1 MSSDKNYSD
10 SSQSSTFY
18 MLCRN
23 FAVQS
28 SAHGLRRAAT
38 ARSAYTRIF
47 WITVFVMALICCTF
61 HCSFLVK
68 TFLSYPRMTITEE
81 IHADEISFP
90 SITVC
95 NLNIFKKSYIDKQFE
110 MLRQM
115 TQTLHLNTS
124 VNPSEIDPT
133 AFCYKSIDEF
143 LYRSKTVDLSDI
155 WMSLTV
161 TKDSLQKFGHQEED
175 LIIHCTYNARNC
187 YNRTYSIVVVN
198 AYPSPRYGLCHTISV
213 NQLSLQNVTTPGLA
227 LGLRLTLN
235 IQREEYLNLLS
246 PEYGARLLVHP
257 AGTYPTLQ
265 RGGVV
270 LQPGT
275 KTYVSVRMRKIDRL
289 PWPYGECTY
298 EFEHSPLA
306 SHLRK
311 TGQRE
316 LLKHR
321 IYTYEYCQTLCRD
334 AYLLKQCD
342 CSEEITQ
349 GNSKFCDP
357 CNITQG
363 KFYFEVT
370 NISVSLPEIVND
382 VLENLSDIRYD
393 LTVSRSEW
401 PNSQHQYFIL
411 KRWPLLRE
419 KFGPAASDGNYSGQ
433 GDGQMP
439 FDLKYIRSNFLRVH
453 VFIQEMNYL
462 SVKDVPAYST
472 SQLFADLGG
481 CLGLYI
487 GVSLLTIL
495 EVFELFKSIFFIIRK
510 KILSKVRPRG
520 RSKINH
526 VGLHWANIR
535 SQKYRSGNKLSGL
548 AVNIRNHHQESAGFQ
563 PRYASALR
571 QLPSPILIKR
581 SSNNSTAFTLP

>member
-1 MSSDKNYSD
+1 MAKGSVTPVVSRSFEYHTDDLTRSHPNFEGEHPRGGQGPPTSLLLQPTSREGLRLDGYLKYHHAAKALYIYKHQCLLRDSNPGP
-10 SSQSSTFY
+10 SSQ
-18 MLCRN
+18 
-23 FAVQS
+23 QS
-28 SAHGLRRAAT
+28 AS
-38 ARSAYTRIF
+38 
-47 WITVFVMALICCTF
+47 LI
-61 HCSFLVK
+61 
-68 TFLSYPRMTITEE
+68 
-81 IHADEISFP
+81 
-90 SITVC
+90 SI
-95 NLNIFKKSYIDKQFE
+95 LDGILHLIESYIDKQFE

-115 TQTLHLNTS
+115 TQTLHLNNS
-124 VNPSEIDPT
+124 MNPSEIDPT

-187 YNRTYSIVVVN
+187 YNRTYSIVAVN

-349 GNSKFCDP
+349 GNSRFCDP
-357 CNITQG
+357 CNITQALCRTNFLR
-363 KFYFEVT
+363 KFNRNPRSRECNKFCK
-370 NISVSLPEIVND
+370 PAC
-382 VLENLSDIRYD
+382 SDIRYD

-439 FDLKYIRSNFLRVH
+439 FDLKYI
-453 VFIQEMNYL
+453 
-462 SVKDVPAYST
+462 K
-472 SQLFADLGG
+472 
-481 CLGLYI
+481 
-487 GVSLLTIL
+487 
-495 EVFELFKSIFFIIRK
+495 
-510 KILSKVRPRG
+510 
-520 RSKINH
+520 
-526 VGLHWANIR
+526 
-535 SQKYRSGNKLSGL
+535 
-548 AVNIRNHHQESAGFQ
+548 
-563 PRYASALR
+563 
-571 QLPSPILIKR
+571 
-581 SSNNSTAFTLP
+581 

>member
-1 MSSDKNYSD
+1 
-10 SSQSSTFY
+10 
-18 MLCRN
+18 
-23 FAVQS
+23 
-28 SAHGLRRAAT
+28 
-38 ARSAYTRIF
+38 
-47 WITVFVMALICCTF
+47 
-61 HCSFLVK
+61 
-68 TFLSYPRMTITEE
+68 
-81 IHADEISFP
+81 
-90 SITVC
+90 
-95 NLNIFKKSYIDKQFE
+95 

-115 TQTLHLNTS
+115 TQTLHLNNS
-124 VNPSEIDPT
+124 MNPSEIDPT

-187 YNRTYSIVVVN
+187 YNRTYSIVAVN

-349 GNSKFCDP
+349 GNSRFCDP
-357 CNITQG
+357 CNITQALCRTNFLR
-363 KFYFEVT
+363 KFNRNPRSRECNRFCK
-370 NISVSLPEIVND
+370 PAC
-382 VLENLSDIRYD
+382 SDIRYD

-439 FDLKYIRSNFLRVH
+439 FDLKYI
-453 VFIQEMNYL
+453 
-462 SVKDVPAYST
+462 K
-472 SQLFADLGG
+472 
-481 CLGLYI
+481 
-487 GVSLLTIL
+487 
-495 EVFELFKSIFFIIRK
+495 
-510 KILSKVRPRG
+510 
-520 RSKINH
+520 
-526 VGLHWANIR
+526 
-535 SQKYRSGNKLSGL
+535 
-548 AVNIRNHHQESAGFQ
+548 
-563 PRYASALR
+563 
-571 QLPSPILIKR
+571 
-581 SSNNSTAFTLP
+581 

>member
-1 MSSDKNYSD
+1 MSTDKNTHPDIQQDGS
-10 SSQSSTFY
+10 FY
-18 MLCRN
+18 TLCQN

-38 ARSAYTRIF
+38 ARSIHTRIF
-47 WITVFVMALICCTF
+47 WVTVFMLALICCTF

-81 IHADEISFP
+81 IHADEITFP

-95 NLNIFKKSYIDKQFE
+95 NLNIFKKSYIDRQFE
-110 MLRQM
+110 ILRQM
-115 TQTLHLNTS
+115 TQTVPHNLS
-124 VNPSEIDPT
+124 VTASEIDPT

-187 YNRTYSIVVVN
+187 YNKTYSIVMVN
-198 AYPSPRYGLCHTISV
+198 AYPSPRYGLCHTISINV
-213 NQLSLQNVTTPGLA
+213 LPLQNVTTPGLA

-257 AGTYPTLQ
+257 PGTYPTLQ

-289 PWPYGECTY
+289 PWPYGECTH
-298 EFEHSPLA
+298 EFEQSPLV

-334 AYLLKQCD
+334 SYLLKQCD

-349 GNSKFCDP
+349 GNSTFCDP
-357 CNITQG
+357 CNITQALCRTNFLR
-363 KFYFEVT
+363 KFNRNPRSRECNKFCK
-370 NISVSLPEIVND
+370 PAC
-382 VLENLSDIRYD
+382 SDIRYD
-393 LTVSRSEW
+393 LTISRSEW
-401 PNSQHQYFIL
+401 PNSQHQYFVL

-419 KFGPAASDGNYSGQ
+419 KFGPMAAEGNYSSQ
-433 GDGQMP
+433 EQESNTVDM
-439 FDLKYIRSNFLRVH
+439 KYIRSNFLRVH

-495 EVFELFKSIFFIIRK
+495 EVFELLKSIIIIIRK
-510 KILSKVRPRG
+510 GFKVKPNKSSRIYWIRGHQVNTRNKENILERKENQQYN
-520 RSKINH
+520 RSIIGIN
-526 VGLHWANIR
+526 
-535 SQKYRSGNKLSGL
+535 SGY
-548 AVNIRNHHQESAGFQ
+548 ISAF
-563 PRYASALR
+563 R
-571 QLPSPILIKR
+571 QLPSPIFFQKKNPENVLT
-581 SSNNSTAFTLP
+581 SVNQY